1 MIAAVIGWIAVGALA
16 VACAAASLWGGKRLM
31 SSAGR
36 ELGMP
41 LTPPDSTFVGGAL
54 TAMVIATSP
63 LARLELFDWGVRLS
77 SSARLLRQLPLH
89 VATWEA
95 RYEELAVVRSVT
107 VRGTS
112 GLAGS
117 AVHHRS
123 PRPLPAPPG
132 SAARRHPA
140 ARTPP
145 CSPPGQPGR
154 RAPGWMR
161 SRVTPAP
168 GGPAAPS

>member
-1 MIAAVIGWIAVGALA
+1 MIVAVIGWIAVGALA
-16 VACAAASLWGGKRLM
+16 VACAAAGLWGGKRLM

-41 LTPPDSTFVGGAL
+41 VTPPDSTFVGGAL
-54 TAMVIATSP
+54 TATMIATSP

-112 GLAGS
+112 GLRF
-117 AVHHRS
+117 AVADSTDAVVFRS
-123 PRPLPAPPG
+123 PDWPEILDRLEAAGATVDRVPVPLKQA
-132 SAARRHPA
+132 
-140 ARTPP
+140 
-145 CSPPGQPGR
+145 
-154 RAPGWMR
+154 
-161 SRVTPAP
+161 
-168 GGPAAPS
+168 GGVYKTRW